1 MIHLSSIILSK
12 SQKGQLVI
20 ALCIMRLYLSCVGL
34 IFICNFLD
42 SKKDLPE
49 RWFEILLGTFRPPE
63 DDAGAGATS
72 V

>member
-20 ALCIMRLYLSCVGL
+20 ALCMRLYLSCVGL
-34 IFICNFLD
+34 ISICNFLD

-49 RWFEILLGTFRPPE
+49 RWFEILLATFRPPE

>member
-1 MIHLSSIILSK
+1 
-12 SQKGQLVI
+12 
-20 ALCIMRLYLSCVGL
+20 MRLYLSCVGL
-34 IFICNFLD
+34 ISICNFLD